1 MSKSPSEF
9 LQELID
15 DGTDDIEIKI
25 EAAKALLPYTAKK
38 MVQEFSNLNKTQF
51 EVGSKQ
57 LAALDDDELELFIRL
72 LRKIEVST
80 GEGEGG
86 PEPTHPG
93 TGTNVPEVQ

>member
-51 EVGSKQ
+51 EVGSKH
-57 LAALDDDELELFIRL
+57 LAVLDDEELELFIRL
-72 LRKIEVST
+72 LRKIDIAT
-80 GEGEGG
+80 GTGDTL
-86 PEPTHPG
+86 PIHPG
-93 TGTNVPEVQ
+93 TGTTVPEVQ